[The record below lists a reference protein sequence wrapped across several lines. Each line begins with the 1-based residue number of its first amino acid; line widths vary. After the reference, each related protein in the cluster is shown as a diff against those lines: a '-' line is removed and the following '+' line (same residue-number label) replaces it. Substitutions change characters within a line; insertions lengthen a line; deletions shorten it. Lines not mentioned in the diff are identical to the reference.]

1 MAPRNLLLPPPGADW
16 SGMAVTEQSRAGL
29 IPARVA
35 ALGDIELVQ
44 AHATLTRILGAIEE
58 YVYVGEFLPDDSYRV
73 LFAGPCRERFLGMP
87 IEPARTAVWANY
99 VHPADMAVFDAA
111 HEGAHTTGRLDAEY
125 RLVGAD
131 GRVRWV
137 RDRGR
142 LRIED
147 GRRLLD
153 GSVLDVTAMKST
165 QAALESARAEAQRA
179 SQLDPLTGVANRR
192 SLATRVAALSGE
204 PVGVLM
210 LDIDHFKTVNDLYG
224 HAAGDAVL
232 VALAARL
239 RKTTHDRDAI
249 FRMGGEEFLLVL
261 PGLSDDTALRDVAE
275 TVRHRIGSE
284 PVTLSGEQIEITV
297 SIGAARV
304 ASFLGEIGSLLS
316 AADRLLYAAKRAGG
330 DCVRLVANDTDAEEG
345 LVADSAVLR
354 LAKAM
359 AQVAAPDGRLDNH
372 LADVSRLAGQI
383 ARRLPG
389 PPERALRCR
398 LAGLLHEVGKLQV
411 RARLAQGSTSSTHTE
426 LIRDHPAVGAAIVA
440 AVPDVCSLA
449 PIVRQH
455 HERYDGTGFP
465 SGLCG
470 EDILLEARII
480 TASNA
485 WVAMTNDA
493 THRPALSPDRARLE
507 LDRLAGTMLDPRVVE
522 ALGSVL
528 AHAREADSR

>member
-1 MAPRNLLLPPPGADW
+1 MF
-16 SGMAVTEQSRAGL
+16 GMAVTDESGAGL

-35 ALGDIELVQ
+35 ALDEIELVQ

-73 LFAGPCRERFLGMP
+73 LFAGPCRERFLGMSVEHAH
-87 IEPARTAVWANY
+87 IAVWANY
-99 VHPADMAVFDAA
+99 VHPADMDLFNAA

-232 VALAARL
+232 VAVAARL
-239 RKTTHDRDAI
+239 RDTTRDTDAI

-261 PGLSDDTALRDVAE
+261 PRLSDDTALRDVAE

-284 PVTLSGEQIEITV
+284 PVTVSGEQIEITV
-297 SIGAARV
+297 SIGAARA
-304 ASFLGEIGSLLS
+304 ASFSGEIGSLLG
-316 AADRLLYAAKRAGG
+316 AADRLLYAAKRAGR
-330 DCVRLVANDTDAEEG
+330 DRVRLVAKDTDADDG
-345 LVADSAVLR
+345 LVTDSATLR
-354 LAKAM
+354 LVTAM
-359 AQVAAPDGRLDNH
+359 AQAAASRGRLDGH
-372 LADVSRLAGQI
+372 LAEVSRLAARI
-383 ARRLPG
+383 ARRLSC

-411 RARLAQGSTSSTHTE
+411 RARLASGSTSNTQTE
-426 LIRDHPAVGAAIVA
+426 LIRAHPAAGAAIVA
-440 AVPDVCSLA
+440 AVPDVRSLA

-455 HERYDGTGFP
+455 HERYDGTGVP
-465 SGLCG
+465 DGLDG

-480 TASNA
+480 SAANA
-485 WVAMTNDA
+485 WIAMTSDNP
-493 THRPALSPDRARLE
+493 HRPTLSPDRARLE

-522 ALGSVL
+522 ALWSVL
-528 AHAREADSR
+528 AHPREADSR